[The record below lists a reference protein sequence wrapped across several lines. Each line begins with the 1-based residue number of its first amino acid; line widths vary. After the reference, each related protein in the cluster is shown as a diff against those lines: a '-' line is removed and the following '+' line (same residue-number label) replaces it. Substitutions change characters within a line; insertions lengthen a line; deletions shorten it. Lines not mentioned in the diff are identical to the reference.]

1 MSSVLLT
8 PIFSVS
14 LIFYILYRVYSLNPS
29 KHKPLKYSKSW
40 IFSVWNIFEAFVCL
54 IILRFIHGEMLDES
68 IVNIIRE
75 NQNSL
80 ETILGVFLSS
90 TT

>member
-1 MSSVLLT
+1 M
-8 PIFSVS
+8 
-14 LIFYILYRVYSLNPS
+14 FYLAYKVYSLNPS
-29 KHKPLKYSKSW
+29 KHKPLKYSKNW
-40 IFSVWNIFEAFVCL
+40 IFFVWNIFEAFVYL
-54 IILRFIHGEMLDES
+54 LILRFIHREMLDES